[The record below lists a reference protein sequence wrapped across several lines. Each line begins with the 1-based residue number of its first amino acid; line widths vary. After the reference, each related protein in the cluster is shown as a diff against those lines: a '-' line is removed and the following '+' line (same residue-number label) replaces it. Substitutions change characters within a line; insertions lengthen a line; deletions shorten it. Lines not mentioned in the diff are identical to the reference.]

1 MTTNDYTKKD
11 DSRGNSLSSG
21 DPNLKTNQENTSTEA
36 NSSEN
41 TGESAP
47 QSGENIVNEQE
58 QNKTVN
64 LEEFIENSPQN
75 RLGDD
80 ETR

>member
-1 MTTNDYTKKD
+1 MQNNDDTKID

-21 DPNLKTNQENTSTEA
+21 DPNLKTNQGNTSTE
-36 NSSEN
+36 STSPEN

-58 QNKTVN
+58 QHKTVN
-64 LEEFIENSPQN
+64 MEEYIENSAQN

-80 ETR
+80 EK